1 MVGGGTLVP
10 HIVPWDPTIIQSFG
24 GDRTILGDEDDE
36 LVDQVNNLINS
47 DSNMDD
53 SDTGFG
59 NRMVLQW

>member
-1 MVGGGTLVP
+1 MVGGGTPVP

-36 LVDQVNNLINS
+36 LIDQVNNLINS
-47 DSNMDD
+47 NSDMDD

-59 NRMVLQW
+59 NRMVFF